1 VQPFLGRV
9 ISRKRTDTYR
19 YALIGWEE
27 GWGTMKAIWLCV
39 KAVVY
44 ALSVRKGSWN
54 LENGVSSTSL
64 RNPWARTLRLATGVL
79 LLPQYNPLVLAEDA
93 SIKGTNTCFASE

>member
-1 VQPFLGRV
+1 LGRV

-27 GWGTMKAIWLCV
+27 GWGTMKAIWLGI

-44 ALSVRKGSWN
+44 ALSVCKGSWN
-54 LENGVSSTSL
+54 LENGVSST
-64 RNPWARTLRLATGVL
+64 
-79 LLPQYNPLVLAEDA
+79 
-93 SIKGTNTCFASE
+93 